1 MIAFLKND
9 LIFYVIGVI
18 LLAILIIFLLY
29 KENERIAVIMRL
41 IASLLLVII
50 FIMRL
55 IIQIKMNQPYLKQL
69 FFMLLIIV
77 KTKNKNATIKRNLRN
92 KVSFYCNFM

>member
-1 MIAFLKND
+1 MLAFLKND

-41 IASLLLVII
+41 IASLFLVII

-77 KTKNKNATIKRNLRN
+77 WCANVIREKNILNSKDK
-92 KVSFYCNFM
+92 K